1 VRQLVPVVKEITS
14 GENMKCYNFG
24 CIRTLNK
31 LAFTDKVTANTCMLA
46 NSKHIKKLFGR
57 MKN

>member
-1 VRQLVPVVKEITS
+1 MPVVKEITS